1 MSGQTTT
8 DNLPQI
14 DLDALDQ
21 QTMIA
26 VTILRDMYQSALAR
40 EARLAKLVTTC
51 DAGDTGRRVTMA
63 DEREP
68 MSAAWLAELR
78 VELDKR
84 CKAPGCLCLAAE
96 ARALLAEVDR
106 LRAVLVPH
114 HAETPHPDTVRL
126 DTLAVLV
133 ACGQVHGEC
142 PAFGDNERACWAVDE
157 VGRIIGQGADFRA
170 LADALAGEPQQEVT
184 SDDAT

>member
-1 MSGQTTT
+1 
-8 DNLPQI
+8 
-14 DLDALDQ
+14 
-21 QTMIA
+21 
-26 VTILRDMYQSALAR
+26 
-40 EARLAKLVTTC
+40 
-51 DAGDTGRRVTMA
+51 MA